1 MKPVRVLIVDDSA
14 LVRDFLVEIL
24 ASDKE
29 IEVVGKAVNG
39 LEALE
44 KIATL
49 KPDLVTMDIEMPE
62 MNGMVAI
69 EQIMGG
75 ENSLPILVVTSRD
88 DSGTAYDAISR
99 GALEV
104 IPKPNMKRSSA
115 DYFAQRVKLLS
126 KVKVVRHIRSR
137 TCKSN
142 DVPKMRRNRN
152 LPHIIAIA
160 SSTGGPGVL
169 AWLFA
174 GLEQFLNVPVVVAQ
188 HIARGFDTGLV
199 KWLNRNT
206 PNAQVKKG
214 VPGEQVKPGVIY
226 LSPSSG
232 HMEITPTNTIE
243 VFPPGP
249 KDIYT
254 PSCDRLLES
263 VARAHGQ
270 YSMAIVLTGM
280 GNDGTAGVKA
290 VKQAGGATI
299 AQDEASSV
307 VYGMPRAAVESGF
320 IDQVMS
326 LNEIGR
332 CLNFMVRK
340 ES

>member
-39 LEALE
+39 VEALE

-49 KPDLVTMDIEMPE
+49 KPDIVTMDIEMPK

-88 DSGTAYDAISR
+88 DSGTAYEAISR

-104 IPKPNMKRSSA
+104 LPRPNMKRSSA
-115 DYFAQRVKLLS
+115 DYFAQRIKLLS
-126 KVKVVRHIRSR
+126 KVKVVRHIRNK
-137 TCKSN
+137 TDTKD
-142 DVPKMRRNRN
+142 DVPQKRTNRN
-152 LPHIIAIA
+152 LPHVIAIA
-160 SSTGGPGVL
+160 SSTGGPRLL

-174 GLEQFLNVPVVVAQ
+174 GLEHFPDVPIVVAQ

-206 PNAQVKKG
+206 PNANVIKG
-214 VPGEQVKPGVIY
+214 VPGERIKPGVIY

-232 HMEITPTNTIE
+232 HMEITPNNTIE
-243 VFPPGP
+243 VFPPEP

-254 PSCDRLLES
+254 PSCDRLLKS

-270 YSMAIVLTGM
+270 FSMAIVLTGM
-280 GNDGTAGVKA
+280 GNDGTAGVKTI
-290 VKQAGGATI
+290 KQAGGTTI

-332 CLNFMVRK
+332 CLNSMVREK
-340 ES
+340 S

>member
-1 MKPVRVLIVDDSA
+1 MKPVRVLIVDDST
-14 LVRDFLVEIL
+14 LIRNFLVKIL

-39 LEALE
+39 VQALE

-49 KPDLVTMDIEMPE
+49 KPDLVTIDIKIPE
-62 MNGMVAI
+62 MNGMAAI

-88 DSGTAYDAISR
+88 DSGTAHEAISR

-104 IPKPNMKRSSA
+104 IPKPNLKRSSA
-115 DYFAQRVKLLS
+115 DYFTQRIKLLS

-137 TCKSN
+137 TDKN
-142 DVPKMRRNRN
+142 DNVPQKKIHKNR
-152 LPHIIAIA
+152 PHVIAIA
-160 SSTGGPGVL
+160 CSTGGPGGL

-174 GLEQFLNVPVVVAQ
+174 GIEQFPDVPIVVAQ

-199 KWLNRNT
+199 KWLNRKT
-206 PNAQVKKG
+206 PNAHVKKG
-214 VPGEQVKPGVIY
+214 VSGEQIKPGGIY
-226 LSPSSG
+226 LSPSNS
-232 HMEITPTNTIE
+232 HMEITPENIID
-243 VFPPGP
+243 VFPPEPG
-249 KDIYT
+249 DIHT

-263 VARAHGQ
+263 VARAHGPF
-270 YSMAIVLTGM
+270 SMAIVLTGM
-280 GNDGTAGVKA
+280 GRDGTAGVKTI
-290 VKQAGGATI
+290 KQAGGTTI

-307 VYGMPRAAVESGF
+307 VYGMPRAAMESGF
-320 IDQVMS
+320 IDQEMS

-332 CLNFMVRK
+332 YLNFIVRGK
-340 ES
+340 S

>member
-1 MKPVRVLIVDDSA
+1 MKPVRILIVDDSA

-39 LEALE
+39 VDALE
-44 KIATL
+44 KIAAL
-49 KPDLVTMDIEMPE
+49 KPDLVTMDIEMPG

-104 IPKPNMKRSSA
+104 MPKPNMKQSNA
-115 DYFAQRVKLLS
+115 DYFAQRIKLLS
-126 KVKVVRHIRSR
+126 KVKVVRHIRSG
-137 TCKSN
+137 TYKKD
-142 DVPKMRRNRN
+142 DVKGGGTVRIPPR
-152 LPHIIAIA
+152 IIAIA
-160 SSTGGPGVL
+160 CSTGGPGVL
-169 AWLFA
+169 AGLFA
-174 GLEQFLNVPVVVAQ
+174 GLEQFLDVPVVVAQ

-199 KWLNRNT
+199 TWLNRKT

-214 VPGEQVKPGVIY
+214 VPGEQIRPGVIY
-226 LSPSSG
+226 LSPSCG
-232 HMEITPTNTIE
+232 HMEITPRNTIE
-243 VFPPGP
+243 VFAPEPG
-249 KDIYT
+249 DIYT
-254 PSCDRLLES
+254 PSCDRLLKS
-263 VARAHGQ
+263 VARVHGQ
-270 YSMAIVLTGM
+270 FSMAIVLTGM
-280 GNDGTAGVKA
+280 GNDGTAGAQA
-290 VKQAGGATI
+290 VKQAGGTTI

-307 VYGMPRAAVESGF
+307 VYGMPKAAVESGC

-326 LNEIGR
+326 LNEIGK
-332 CLNFMVRK
+332 CLNFMARK